1 MKKFYFDTG
10 VKPEMGNKWL
20 AENAELSGTYV
31 LPFWVDDVPKGSIFQ
46 CISANPNLTDG
57 NVVRVIREGY
67 GKGKYAYFKLI
78 KEWQH

>member
-1 MKKFYFDTG
+1 M
-10 VKPEMGNKWL
+10 
-20 AENAELSGTYV
+20 

-57 NVVRVIREGY
+57 NIVRVIKEGY
-67 GKGKYAYFKLI
+67 EKGKYAYFKLI